1 MLKVKIQNKSK
12 HSLPSYESSGASG
25 MDLRADLK
33 ESVILEPMQRAMIP
47 TGLYVELPAD
57 TELQIRP
64 RSGMAWKQ
72 GITCINSPGTI
83 DADYRGEIKILL
95 INLSQENQI
104 INDGDRV
111 AQMVLAQVAKLEWKE
126 VELLSESERSEG
138 GFGSTGKS

>member
-1 MLKVKIQNKSK
+1 MHQVKIQNKSK

-33 ESVILEPMQRAMIP
+33 EAMVLEPMQRAMIP

-111 AQMVLAQVAKLEWKE
+111 AQMVLAQVAKLEWQE
-126 VELLSESERSEG
+126 VDLLSESARSDG